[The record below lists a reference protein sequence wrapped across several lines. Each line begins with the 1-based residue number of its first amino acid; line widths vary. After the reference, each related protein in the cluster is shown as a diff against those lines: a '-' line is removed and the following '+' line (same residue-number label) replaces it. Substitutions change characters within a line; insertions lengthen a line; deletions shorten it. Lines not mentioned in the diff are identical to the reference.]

1 MRGLV
6 ISLVIFDALDSGDP
20 QIEFIYMGILARLR
34 RT

>member
-6 ISLVIFDALDSGDP
+6 IPLMILDAADSGEP
-20 QIEFIYMGILARLR
+20 EIEFIYMGILARLR